1 MMFKEEKG
9 KSSQLFSLQQILAHT
24 GRVHLAGGT
33 AGSSPCTPQHGAQL
47 SHPIGNRDAPAP
59 TEAGPAWALD
69 PVLLSPLL
77 CRKRPWEGQ

>member
-9 KSSQLFSLQQILAHT
+9 KSSQPFSLQQILAHT

-33 AGSSPCTPQHGAQL
+33 AGSSPCTSLHGAQL
-47 SHPIGNRDAPAP
+47 CHPIGNRDAPAP